1 MKKLVNGVEV
11 EMTAQEAAAWAA
23 SLAPTFEEV
32 KQRITTQI
40 QQRLDRFAS
49 TRGYSSIL
57 SACTYATSSVT
68 KFAAEGQYCVN
79 ARDTTWD
86 TCYTILAEVE
96 LGQRPAPQS
105 YADIEEELPQLVW
118 PI

>member
-1 MKKLVNGVEV
+1 MIKLVNGVAV
-11 EMTAQEAAAWAA
+11 EMTAQEAAAWTA
-23 SLAPTFEEV
+23 SLAPTLDEI
-32 KQRITTQI
+32 KQRVTAQV
-40 QQRLDRFAS
+40 QQRLDSFAA
-49 TRGYSSIL
+49 TRGYASIL
-57 SACTYATSSVT
+57 SACTYATSSVA